1 MKKTFC
7 CCHLILVLALAFT
20 SLSNAQDR
28 LPEWNNFQ
36 AQYGPD
42 LLVQWDE
49 RTGRPATILGVIQPV
64 DLMRQLNLNA
74 IQRETD
80 AVQLARGFLDQHQA
94 LFGVNSADF
103 GYITVRTIASKQLGP
118 LYKVKLR
125 QIHQGIPVVNTR
137 AILFLN
143 TQGDI
148 LSIVV
153 NAYPDITLDTT
164 PAIPDIQ
171 AKNMALR
178 IVPERVENRLFQEGA
193 MKQEPIQLVVFP
205 QASENQMTFHLAW
218 RVMVMSDGGPVEV
231 MVDAK
236 DSAVLSQRRLALD
249 YRNTGDVQFYYY
261 NDPSTTTALSPVQV
275 WDQLNVSIYNLSGSQ
290 IASQSVTASNPQYD
304 ITWSGSYNNYWL
316 YFVAED
322 SRSKVYLWKQFI
334 SSSNFEYDRFF
345 GNFCGNH
352 KM

>member
-20 SLSNAQDR
+20 SLSNAQDG

-36 AQYGPD
+36 AHYGPD

-74 IQRETD
+74 IQGETD
-80 AVQLARGFLDQHQA
+80 AVLLARGFLDQQQA
-94 LFGVNSADF
+94 LLGVNSADF
-103 GYITVRTIASKQLGP
+103 GNITARTIASKQLGP

-125 QIHQGIPVVNTR
+125 QIHQGVPVVNTR

-148 LSIVV
+148 LSVV
-153 NAYPDITLDTT
+153 LNVYPDIALDTT

-178 IVPERVENRLFQEGA
+178 IVPERVENRPFQEGA
-193 MKQEPIQLVVFP
+193 MKQEPIQ
-205 QASENQMTFHLAW
+205 
-218 RVMVMSDGGPVEV
+218 
-231 MVDAK
+231 
-236 DSAVLSQRRLALD
+236 
-249 YRNTGDVQFYYY
+249 
-261 NDPSTTTALSPVQV
+261 
-275 WDQLNVSIYNLSGSQ
+275 
-290 IASQSVTASNPQYD
+290 
-304 ITWSGSYNNYWL
+304 
-316 YFVAED
+316 
-322 SRSKVYLWKQFI
+322 
-334 SSSNFEYDRFF
+334 
-345 GNFCGNH
+345 
-352 KM
+352 